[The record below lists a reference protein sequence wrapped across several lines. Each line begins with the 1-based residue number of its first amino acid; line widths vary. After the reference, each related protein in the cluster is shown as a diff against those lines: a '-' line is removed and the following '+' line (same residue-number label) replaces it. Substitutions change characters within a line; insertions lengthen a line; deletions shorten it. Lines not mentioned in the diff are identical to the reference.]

1 MIRTLGIFNSYG
13 KDLEQKLNFL
23 DNIKTLNDVLK
34 LWEFRGFML
43 DGRILVFRS
52 LALSKLLYA
61 CTMKVP
67 SKFVIDQ
74 LNILH
79 KNYIWNNK
87 RPKTKHSTLIAD
99 YCEGDYKDVDIVNKI
114 AALKIKWVTKL
125 LNSNFHPWKIIPN
138 LLFSDLGGM
147 LFHQNLQLSKQCL
160 AKIKQYPTFYYE
172 FIQIWAK
179 AS

>member
-1 MIRTLGIFNSYG
+1 M
-13 KDLEQKLNFL
+13 

-34 LWEFRGFML
+34 LWEFRGL
-43 DGRILVFRS
+43 TLAGRSLVFKS

-74 LNILH
+74 LNTLN
-79 KNYIWNNK
+79 KNIIWNNK
-87 RPKTKHSTLIAD
+87 RPKIKHSTLITD
-99 YCEGDYKDVDIVNKI
+99 YCEGGYKDVDIENKI

-125 LNSNFHPWKIIPN
+125 LDSNFHPWKIILN
-138 LLFSDLGGM
+138 LLFSDLGGTRT

-172 FIQIWAK
+172 LIQILAK
-179 AS
+179 ASGREPPEHQ